1 MGAPKRNRKK
11 FDKPKD
17 IWNLARINADNALI
31 KEYGLKNMSELWKV
45 QSELSR
51 IRGNVRLL
59 LSGSAGMGNVEQ
71 ALKARLVKLGI
82 IDKDTP
88 LEKLLELNEKM
99 ILDRR
104 LESVV
109 YRRGMARS
117 MKQARQLITHGFI
130 SINGQKFTIPGYL
143 VKAEEENK
151 IGYYK
156 NIEIA
161 PVLKTETAEAAKETV
176 EAEQAEN

>member
-1 MGAPKRNRKK
+1 LGAPRRNRKK

-59 LSGSAGMGNVEQ
+59 LSGATGTGNVEQ
-71 ALKARLVKLGI
+71 ALKNRLIKLGV

-88 LEKLLELNEKM
+88 VEKLLELSERS

-109 YRRGMARS
+109 HKRGMARS

-130 SINGQKFTIPGYL
+130 SINGRKLTVPGYL
-143 VKAEEENK
+143 VNAEEEHK

-156 NIEIA
+156 SIDIA
-161 PVLKTETAEAAKETV
+161 PAKQEETKAEAEPSV
-176 EAEQAEN
+176 EQAEN

>member
-59 LSGSAGMGNVEQ
+59 LSGATGMSNVEE
-71 ALKARLVKLGI
+71 ALKTRLIKLGI
-82 IDKDTP
+82 IDKETP
-88 LEKLLELNEKM
+88 LEKLLELNEKT

-104 LESVV
+104 LESIV
-109 YRRGMARS
+109 YKRGMARS

-130 SINGQKFTIPGYL
+130 SINGRKFTIPGYL
-143 VKAEEENK
+143 VKAEEEHK

-156 NIEIA
+156 SIDIT
-161 PVLKTETAEAAKETV
+161 PVSKEEGNKEEQPSV
-176 EAEQAEN
+176 EQAEN

>member
-59 LSGSAGMGNVEQ
+59 LSGATGMGNVEQ
-71 ALKARLVKLGI
+71 ALKTRLIKLGI

-88 LEKLLELNEKM
+88 IEKLLELSERS

-109 YRRGMARS
+109 YKRGMARS
-117 MKQARQLITHGFI
+117 MKQSRQLITHGFI
-130 SINGQKFTIPGYL
+130 SINGRKLTVPGYL
-143 VKAEEENK
+143 VNAEEESK

-156 NIEIA
+156 PIDIVPAKHEE
-161 PVLKTETAEAAKETV
+161 TEAEPSV
-176 EAEQAEN
+176 EQAEN

>member
-59 LSGSAGMGNVEQ
+59 LSGAAGTGNVEQ
-71 ALKARLVKLGI
+71 ALKNRLIKLGI

-88 LEKLLELNEKM
+88 LEKLLELSERS

-109 YRRGMARS
+109 YKRGMARS
-117 MKQARQLITHGFI
+117 MKQSRQLITHGFI
-130 SINGQKFTIPGYL
+130 SINGRKLTVPGYL
-143 VKAEEENK
+143 VKAEEEPK

-156 NIEIA
+156 PIDIVPAKHEEE
-161 PVLKTETAEAAKETV
+161 KAEAGPSV
-176 EAEQAEN
+176 EQAEN

>member
-1 MGAPKRNRKK
+1 LGAPKRNRKK

-17 IWNLARINADNALI
+17 IWNLTRINADNALI

-59 LSGSAGMGNVEQ
+59 LSGGVGMANVEQ

-82 IDKDTP
+82 ISNDTET
-88 LEKLLELNEKM
+88 EKILELNERT

-109 YRRGMARS
+109 YRNGMARS

-130 SINGQKFTIPGYL
+130 SINGRKFTIPGYL
-143 VKAEEENK
+143 VSIEEEHK

-156 NIEIA
+156 PIEIA
-161 PVLKTETAEAAKETV
+161 PVSKPE
-176 EAEQAEN
+176 EAEVEKATN

>member
-1 MGAPKRNRKK
+1 LGAPRRNRRK

-59 LSGSAGMGNVEQ
+59 LSGAAGMGNVEQ
-71 ALKARLVKLGI
+71 ALKTRLIKLGV
-82 IDKDTP
+82 IDNETP
-88 LEKLLELNEKM
+88 LEKLLELSEKSV
-99 ILDRR
+99 LDRR

-109 YRRGMARS
+109 YRKGLARS

-130 SINGQKFTIPGYL
+130 SINGRKFTVPGYL
-143 VKAEEENK
+143 VKAEEEHK

-156 NIEIA
+156 PIDIA
-161 PVLKTETAEAAKETV
+161 PASKPEETKV
-176 EAEQAEN
+176 EQPSVEQVEN